1 MYVSS
6 RASKVDP
13 HLLTKFQVIKLTARL
28 IEMCALS
35 LIVSADLT
43 AHLPEVCSEFDHVC
57 LFKSIKSRSTSAHK
71 ISSDQTH
78 CTHN

>member
-35 LIVSADLT
+35 LIMSGGLT
-43 AHLPEVCSEFDHVC
+43 AHIIEVCIEFDRVC
-57 LFKSIKSRSTSAHK
+57 
-71 ISSDQTH
+71 
-78 CTHN
+78 